1 MGKEDQIV
9 DALLTELERQ
19 AADPKQKLSVK
30 REDPP
35 SVAINGR
42 VDLDKLAMVVM
53 GALAG
58 GP

>member
-19 AADPKQKLSVK
+19 AADPRQKLCVK
-30 REDPP
+30 HQDPP
-35 SVAINGR
+35 SVVINGR

-58 GP
+58 RP

>member
-19 AADPKQKLSVK
+19 AADLTQKLSVK

-35 SVAINGR
+35 KVTINRR

-58 GP
+58 RP